1 MAMLSFSEVAALL
14 RSLTKGWAI
23 VEWVPA
29 ADPRFV
35 DLVRGRDA
43 LYAHLDEQAFLA
55 ATDPHFLPLLNEKL
69 KKGRTLYFFQA
80 R

>member
-35 DLVRGRDA
+35 GRDA